1 MMKHVLN
8 KCLMGESLSVQEA
21 EQVMEQIMSGRATA
35 SQVASLITMMRVRG
49 ETAEEILGFAK
60 GMRAYAR
67 KFPAVIEGT
76 IDTCGT
82 GGDGLGTF
90 NISTASALVLAS
102 LGVPVAKHGNRSV
115 SSKSGSADVLEELGI
130 NIQAS
135 VEEAC
140 QMLETTNLCFLFAPL
155 YHQSM
160 RHVAG
165 PRKEIGFRTIFNLL
179 GPLTNPAGAR
189 YQLLG
194 VYDEA
199 AALKMGEALR
209 QLDSEHSLLVTGAD
223 GLDECA
229 IHGDTHVVEV
239 KDGKCETYRFSPDD
253 VGLPLGNLA
262 DIQVDTP
269 AESAALIRAIISGD
283 GPQAAKN
290 IVALNAGA
298 ALYACG
304 NASHIAEGVH
314 YASKAI
320 ESKRVF
326 RYLQSL
332 QQQGRGI
339 KHA

>member
-209 QLDSEHSLLVTGAD
+209 QLGSEHSLLVTGAD

-239 KDGKCETYRFSPDD
+239 KDGKCKTYRFSPDD

-269 AESAALIRAIISGD
+269 AESAALIRAIFSGD

>member
-1 MMKHVLN
+1 M
-8 KCLMGESLSVQEA
+8 
-21 EQVMEQIMSGRATA
+21 
-35 SQVASLITMMRVRG
+35 
-49 ETAEEILGFAK
+49 
-60 GMRAYAR
+60 
-67 KFPAVIEGT
+67 
-76 IDTCGT
+76 
-82 GGDGLGTF
+82 
-90 NISTASALVLAS
+90 
-102 LGVPVAKHGNRSV
+102 
-115 SSKSGSADVLEELGI
+115 
-130 NIQAS
+130 
-135 VEEAC
+135 
-140 QMLETTNLCFLFAPL
+140 
-155 YHQSM
+155 
-160 RHVAG
+160 
-165 PRKEIGFRTIFNLL
+165 
-179 GPLTNPAGAR
+179 GAR

-269 AESAALIRAIISGD
+269 AESAALIRAIFSGD